1 MVSFQATLAAL
12 SRHRLL
18 KEGAWVTFGQ
28 VGSAVGA
35 LVGLRLLTEYLEPA
49 VFGFAML
56 LLGVVA
62 LGQGLSVN
70 PLMQAVL
77 RYYPDFKSVGKVQI
91 LYAVTVRIIR
101 STTVWV
107 SLLLCLGAFVHSA
120 VTGNWFWFGLAVL
133 IAAIFA
139 IEGARSV
146 ELTLFNAA
154 RQQRPMALWSV
165 AEAWARP
172 VAVIAAV
179 VFLTTDVS
187 AVLIGYLIASVA
199 IYLLFL
205 PVVVREDVSTGEGH
219 LGKEVGS
226 IRHNLWSYALPLL
239 PVAAAG
245 WVSGLADRY
254 VVGGVLGLAQ
264 AGSYAAVYALVSR
277 PFLMLSGIIEQ
288 TLRPVYY
295 DAVTA
300 GDPKRSRAVLRTWLV
315 LAALGGGIGFVL
327 ALLLNEQIESWLL
340 AETYRNSARL
350 MPWIAGGYWLLIL
363 SHVFTRVCYAHH
375 DTKSVLVI
383 EAVGAVLT
391 LGLLFPLVSVFGV
404 IGAAGAVPL
413 YFGSQLVTA
422 FLLSRRYKER
432 DHPYMGPGALR

>member
-1 MVSFQATLAAL
+1 
-12 SRHRLL
+12 
-18 KEGAWVTFGQ
+18 
-28 VGSAVGA
+28 
-35 LVGLRLLTEYLEPA
+35 
-49 VFGFAML
+49 ML

-62 LGQGLSVN
+62 LCHGFAVS

-77 RYYPDFKSVGKVQI
+77 RYYPEFASAGKVQI
-91 LYAVTVRIIR
+91 LRAVTVRIIR
-101 STTVWV
+101 FTTVWV
-107 SLLLCLGAFVHSA
+107 SLLFCLGAFVHAA
-120 VTGNWFWFGLAVL
+120 VTGNWFWFWLAVL

-139 IEGARSV
+139 IEGARSL
-146 ELTLFNAA
+146 ELTFFNAA

-172 VAVIAAV
+172 VAVVAAV
-179 VFLTTDVS
+179 VFLTTQVS
-187 AVLIGYLIASVA
+187 AVLIGYLIASVVVF
-199 IYLLFL
+199 LLFL
-205 PVVVREDVSTGEGH
+205 PFVVSEGDSTGKGR
-219 LGKEVGS
+219 LSKEYGS
-226 IRHNLWSYALPLL
+226 TRHNLWSYALPLL

-264 AGSYAAVYALVSR
+264 AGSYAAAYALMSR

-300 GDPKRSRAVLRTWLV
+300 GDSKRSRTILRTWLV
-315 LAALGGGIGFVL
+315 LTALVGGIGFVL
-327 ALLLNEQIESWLL
+327 ALLLHEQIASWLL
-340 AETYRNSARL
+340 GESYRNSARL

-363 SHVFTRVCYAHH
+363 AHVFTRVCYAHH

>member
-1 MVSFQATLAAL
+1 MVSVQATLAAL

-28 VGSAVGA
+28 VGSALGA

-62 LGQGLSVN
+62 LGQGLAVN

-77 RYYPDFKSVGKVQI
+77 RYYPEFASAGRVQI
-91 LYAVTVRIIR
+91 FRAVTVRIFR
-101 STTVWV
+101 SITVCV
-107 SLLLCLGAFVHSA
+107 SLLLCLGAFAHAA
-120 VTGNWFWFGLAVL
+120 VTGSWIWFGLVVL

-139 IEGARSV
+139 IEGARSL
-146 ELTLFNAA
+146 ELTLLNAA
-154 RQQRPMALWSV
+154 RKQRPMALWSV

-172 VAVIAAV
+172 VAVVAAV
-179 VFLTTDVS
+179 VFLTTQVS

-199 IYLLFL
+199 IFLLFL
-205 PVVVREDVSTGEGH
+205 PVVVRKDDSMGEGRQ
-219 LGKEVGS
+219 GNVVGS

-264 AGSYAAVYALVSR
+264 AGSYAAVYALMSR
-277 PFLMLSGIIEQ
+277 PFLMLSAIIEQ

-295 DAVTA
+295 DAVAA
-300 GDPKRSRAVLRTWLV
+300 GDSKRPRTVLRTWLV
-315 LAALGGGIGFVL
+315 LTALCGGIGFVL
-327 ALLLNEQIESWLL
+327 VLLLHEQIASLLL
-340 AETYRNSARL
+340 AESYRYSARL

-383 EAVGAVLT
+383 ESVGAVLS
-391 LGLLFPLVSVFGV
+391 LGLLFPLVSAYGV

-413 YFGSQLVTA
+413 YYGAQLVTA
-422 FLLSRRYKER
+422 FLLSRRYKEPG
-432 DHPYMGPGALR
+432 HPYGGQGVPI